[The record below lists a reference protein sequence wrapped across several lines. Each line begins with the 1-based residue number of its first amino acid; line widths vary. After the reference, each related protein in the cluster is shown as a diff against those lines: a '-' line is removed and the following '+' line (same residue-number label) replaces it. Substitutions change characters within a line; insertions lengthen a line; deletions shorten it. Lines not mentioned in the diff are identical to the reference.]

1 MNVMAIIYAVLSYF
15 IVGILTALTFK
26 RYGGGYI
33 LAGWLWPLTWALM
46 VLLVVEKFIKRFIIH
61 TL

>member
-1 MNVMAIIYAVLSYF
+1 MNVMTIIYAVLFYF
-15 IVGILTALTFK
+15 IVGILTTLTFK

>member
-1 MNVMAIIYAVLSYF
+1 MATIYAVLSYF
-15 IVGILTALTFK
+15 IVAFLTTLTFK

-33 LAGWLWPLTWALM
+33 LAGWLWPLTWTLM
-46 VLLVVEKFIKRFIIH
+46 VFLVVEKFIKRFIIH

>member
-1 MNVMAIIYAVLSYF
+1 MNAIAIIYAVLFYF
-15 IVGILTALTFK
+15 IVAFLTALTFK